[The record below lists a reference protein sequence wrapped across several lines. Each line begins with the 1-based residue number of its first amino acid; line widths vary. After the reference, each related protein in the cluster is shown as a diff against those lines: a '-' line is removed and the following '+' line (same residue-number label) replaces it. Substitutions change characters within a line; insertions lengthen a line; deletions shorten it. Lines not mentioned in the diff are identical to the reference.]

1 MACESCLGSKQEIG
15 LKAAVTKPP
24 PNLKALEIWNSPAML
39 QLRASQQEIETQQ
52 EQTLR
57 QQELDQVLGRIA
69 HETGVPRRAVRSS
82 ITQVASRLGTDIAAG
97 FMSRF
102 ARRPEPPREPPPQAP
117 EEAPMM
123 LSGPPTQPEPLQLPA
138 GPPPSSVLVPDRRQL
153 ARNIEMWPEMR
164 RHDFGF
170 GRDYAYQ
177 QEQAQS
183 P

>member
-1 MACESCLGSKQEIG
+1 MELAGHAAAAGLRSRRSRPSKN
-15 LKAAVTKPP
+15 KH
-24 PNLKALEIWNSPAML
+24 
-39 QLRASQQEIETQQ
+39 
-52 EQTLR
+52 LR

-97 FMSRF
+97 FVSRF

-117 EEAPMM
+117 EEAPRM

-153 ARNIEMWPEMR
+153 ALK
-164 RHDFGF
+164 H
-170 GRDYAYQ
+170 RDVARD
-177 QEQAQS
+177 AKA
-183 P
+183 